1 MLILPVIIISISVVI
16 SAEMLLPQ
24 YPKPATTT
32 QFVSIIPTIEPT
44 TKPTPSV
51 TPTDIPTPTKL
62 PTSTPKPTNS
72 PIPTAPPISGPTGAG
87 LTSATVSTE
96 KGNFSATILTVDL
109 NSAKMITDTGNDT
122 DCQTGCTIL
131 ALKDYV
137 TRNSGF
143 AGVNGTYF
151 CPDTYPDCASKTNS
165 YDFPVYNTRLGH
177 WINQDKLSWGE
188 RRAMVYTDSGGAH
201 YLNAASSYGGTPI
214 AAIVN
219 YPGLLSGGQVQ
230 IDDNQSGL
238 SDKQKAVG
246 TKVGIGVR
254 GSSIITVVVAKN
266 VNMNQFAYVFKSLG
280 ADGALNLDTGGST
293 ALIYQGRYIYGP
305 GRGLPNAV
313 IFAQR

>member
-1 MLILPVIIISISVVI
+1 LVVCVGLVG
-16 SAEMLLPQ
+16 SAMILLPL
-24 YPKPATTT
+24 YPKAIDT
-32 QFVSIIPTIEPT
+32 QLIYSIPTPEPILT
-44 TKPTPSV
+44 V
-51 TPTDIPTPTKL
+51 TPTAI
-62 PTSTPKPTNS
+62 PTSTPNPSPTTLPTNTPRPTAV
-72 PIPTAPPISGPTGAG
+72 PIPTALPITGPTGAG
-87 LTSATVSTE
+87 LTMATVATE

-109 NSAKMITDTGNDT
+109 SSAKMITDTGNDT

-131 ALKDYV
+131 PLKDYV
-137 TRNSGF
+137 TRNAGF

-151 CPDTYPDCASKTNS
+151 CPDSYTECASKTNS
-165 YDFPVYNTRLGH
+165 FDFPVYNTRLSH
-177 WINQDKLSWGE
+177 WINQDKLGWGE
-188 RRAMVYTDSGGAH
+188 RRAMVYTDGGGAH
-201 YLNAASSYGGTPI
+201 YLNAANSYGGTPI

-230 IDDNQSGL
+230 VDDNQSGL

-254 GSSIITVVVAKN
+254 GSSIIMVVVAKN

-293 ALIYQGRYIYGP
+293 ALQYQGRYIYGP
-305 GRGLPNAV
+305 GRGLPNAI